1 MLTKEERMIF
11 KRYKIKLRGY
21 RRKESVIKRKNKF
34 KDKVVIIT
42 GASSG
47 IGRACAF
54 EFAENGAKVVLAAR
68 REKELNEVKN
78 KIIEKGV
85 DAITVVTDVRK
96 IEDCENLINQAV
108 KEYKKID
115 VLINNAGISMRASF
129 EELDLS
135 VIHELMNTN
144 FFGAVYCVKFAL
156 PYLLKTK
163 GTVIGISSIAG
174 LTPLPGRTGYS
185 ASKFALDGFLNTL
198 RLENK
203 KKGLSVLVVHP
214 GFTAS
219 NIRNTALDKDGKPQ
233 KETPRNEEK
242 MMPAEKVAEIIAKAT
257 YKRERDLILTSQ
269 GKLAVWL
276 HRKFPELTDRIIL
289 FEMSREPDSPV

>member
-1 MLTKEERMIF
+1 MLTKEEKSFF

-21 RRKESVIKRKNKF
+21 KKKESLIKKKNKF

-47 IGRACAF
+47 IGKASAL
-54 EFAENGAKVVLAAR
+54 EFAENGAKVILAAR
-68 REKELNEVKN
+68 REKELNKVKT
-78 KIIEKGV
+78 IIEENEGE
-85 DAITVVTDVRK
+85 ALVVKTDVRE
-96 IEDCENLINQAV
+96 IEDCENLINETV
-108 KEYKKID
+108 KHFKRID

-135 VIHELMNTN
+135 VIHQLMDTN

-203 KKGLSVLVVHP
+203 KKGLNVLVVHP
-214 GFTAS
+214 GFTTS

-233 KETPRNEEK
+233 KETPRDEEK
-242 MMPAEKVAEIIAKAT
+242 MMPAEHVAAIIAKAA